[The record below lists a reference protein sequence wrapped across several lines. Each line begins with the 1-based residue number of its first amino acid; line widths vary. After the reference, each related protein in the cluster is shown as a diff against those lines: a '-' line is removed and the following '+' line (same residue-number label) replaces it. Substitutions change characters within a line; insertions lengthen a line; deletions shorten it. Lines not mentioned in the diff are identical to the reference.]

1 MLPFVTNR
9 GAPLIGL
16 EALSLQGIPVEDVL
30 LTRESEK
37 DMADLAGNAMT
48 TTVVGAA
55 IMSALLVAKKTLLV
69 GQARKD
75 VVASARFVGRKREG
89 GRGREERDGG
99 GGGEGK
105 REEGRGRRGDG

>member
-1 MLPFVTNR
+1 MVQPLPRMGITPCLTPHMVPYITNR

-16 EALSLQGIPVEDVL
+16 EALSLQGIPIEDVL

-55 IMSALLVAKKTLLV
+55 IVSALLVAKKAILAGPPKDDSDDDDDD
-69 GQARKD
+69 GQMTN
-75 VVASARFVGRKREG
+75 SAMR
-89 GRGREERDGG
+89 
-99 GGGEGK
+99 
-105 REEGRGRRGDG
+105 